1 MSDIPREIIELTTL
15 IAEKPE
21 LLKDLHIHQ
30 SRLVRLAEHLI
41 SNGITV
47 QKWIPVSERLPTEE
61 DADAKGRVYAISE
74 GAYPR
79 MWQWSMVVM
88 YPECFTHW
96 YKLPEPPK
104 ECE

>member
-1 MSDIPREIIELTTL
+1 MSDREKLIEICDTNNGWVD
-15 IAEKPE
+15 EVPVE
-21 LLKDLHIHQ
+21 RFVDY
-30 SRLVRLAEHLI
+30 LI
-41 SNGITV
+41 SNGVTV

-61 DADAKGRVYAISE
+61 DADEKGRVYAISE

-79 MWQWSMVVM
+79 MWQWKMVDR